1 MRAVKCVTICS
12 VPHARALIPAFI
24 EPMAARAVA
33 HLPEGADWLYELKLD
48 GYRALLRKSGAQIRI
63 LSRKDYDL
71 TASYPSVVA
80 AALRLRAERLLID
93 GEIVAIDAS
102 GRPSFQAL
110 QHRSGR
116 SAHIVYYAFDLL
128 YLDDRDLMQRPLEQR
143 RAELARVLGESGIL
157 MSQELPGSARR
168 VIAAVQAA
176 QLEGVVA
183 KRRGSVYAP
192 GERSGAW
199 VKLKLDR
206 QQEFVIGGYR
216 PAGSGVDA
224 LLVGYYEGGQLRFA
238 AKVRAGFTPYL
249 RAELF
254 KRLQRLQQPQ
264 CPFSDLPTGRSR
276 WGGGVTAEE
285 MQEMRWVAPSAVA
298 QVRFVEWTAEGRLR
312 HASYLGL
319 RSDKDPGEVVREG
332 SAL

>member
-1 MRAVKCVTICS
+1 MHAVKCVTIYS
-12 VPHARALIPAFI
+12 VSRSSPLLPAFI

-48 GYRALLRKSGAQIRI
+48 GYRALLRKSGAQIHI
-63 LSRKDYDL
+63 LSRKDNDL
-71 TASYPSVVA
+71 TASYPSVAA
-80 AALRLRAERLLID
+80 AALQLRPKRLLID

-110 QHRSGR
+110 QHRSR
-116 SAHIVYYAFDLL
+116 HRAQIVYYAFDLL
-128 YLDDRDLMQRPLEQR
+128 HLDDSDLTRRPLEQR
-143 RAELARVLGESGIL
+143 RAQLARVLGESGIL
-157 MSQELPGSARR
+157 MSQELPGTAQQ
-168 VIAAVQAA
+168 VIAAVRAA
-176 QLEGVVA
+176 ELEGVVA

-192 GERSGAW
+192 GERSGHW

-216 PAGSGVDA
+216 PSGSSVDA
-224 LLVGYYEGGQLRFA
+224 LLVGYYERGQLRFA
-238 AKVRAGFTPYL
+238 AKVKAGFTVYM

-254 KRLQRLQQPQ
+254 KCLRRLQQPQ

-285 MQEMRWVAPSAVA
+285 MHEMRWVAPSTVA

-319 RSDKDPGEVVREG
+319 RSDKDPREVVREG
-332 SAL
+332 LAS